1 MYEYVNLYSCCL
13 WSIIYTTKNN
23 LNINQIQRFGFCVE
37 MHILSIQELEEKLQK
52 QADYEEVKK
61 ELR

>member
-1 MYEYVNLYSCCL
+1 MYEGVNLYSCCL
-13 WSIIYTTKNN
+13 WSIIYTKNN
-23 LNINQIQRFGFCVE
+23 LKINIQRFGFFAE
-37 MHILSIQELEEKLQK
+37 MHMLSKQELEEKLQK

>member
-13 WSIIYTTKNN
+13 WSIIYTTKIN
-23 LNINQIQRFGFCVE
+23 LKINIQRFGFCIE